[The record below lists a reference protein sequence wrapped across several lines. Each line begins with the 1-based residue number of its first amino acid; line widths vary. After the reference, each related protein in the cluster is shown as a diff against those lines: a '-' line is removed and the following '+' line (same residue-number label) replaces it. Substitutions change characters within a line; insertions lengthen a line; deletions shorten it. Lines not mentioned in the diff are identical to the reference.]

1 MKSSITKTFTDK
13 DERKVSAIASFYHY
27 SDLSVEAVADQLDM
41 SLSDVQEIIDE
52 LTKAE
57 ALEMFVE
64 QSTTQIEKIMT
75 SDVAYLDYSKTA
87 LDAAVLMTEKQIG
100 SVVVTKDNRPFGI
113 VTERDIVRGVS
124 SKDVAFK
131 DVKLEDLASSPL
143 IAAEPNLTVEEA
155 AEIMSKNKIRKLP
168 VVSYGKLRGI
178 VTVTDLA
185 YFLSPLRRPGLAL
198 SVLRA
203 ISRGRM

>member
-1 MKSSITKTFTDK
+1 MKSDIAKTYRKDRTDA
-13 DERKVSAIASFYHY
+13 VASFYRY

-41 SLSDVQEIIDE
+41 SVSDVQEIVDG
-52 LTKAE
+52 LTKAD

-64 QSTTQIEKIMT
+64 QSTTPIEKVMT
-75 SDVAYLDYSKTA
+75 SDVACLDCSKTA

-113 VTERDIVRGVS
+113 VTERDIVRGFG
-124 SKDVAFK
+124 SKDIAFK
-131 DVKLEDLASSPL
+131 DVKLEDLASCPL
-143 IAAEPNLTVEEA
+143 IAAEPGLTVEEA
-155 AEIMSKNKIRKLP
+155 AEIMIENKIRKLP
-168 VVSYGKLRGI
+168 VVGAGRLLGM
-178 VTVTDLA
+178 VTTTDLA
-185 YFLSPLRRPGLAL
+185 AFLSPSRRPALAL